1 MQLQKKRQIRLEPN
15 RYPTFL
21 LLLFYFCLCACV
33 VFCFLPLFY
42 RQLTLEVTALKIN
55 WRAQYVRLLTR
66 TYKTV
71 RYMGQ
76 CLCAENT
83 F

>member
-1 MQLQKKRQIRLEPN
+1 MQLQKKRQIKPN

-33 VFCFLPLFY
+33 VSRFLPLFY
-42 RQLTLEVTALKIN
+42 RQLTLEVTALEIN
-55 WRAQYVRLLTR
+55 WRAQYVRLSTR